1 MNDTVMIEYANAPI
15 SAEKVAMAQKSDF
28 IIRESDV
35 ALNKRSMQIGWHG
48 AFLKNNNL
56 FKYVGYENEDSYK
69 KSLKVG
75 KSTWHR
81 MIRLANGF
89 PNLDEDT
96 FLKMTADNADL
107 LIEYIS
113 EEDRDSN
120 YWIDLA
126 STRTYEE
133 LEQVIIKQLG
143 LKDHLENKEVFVPFK
158 MGMLEGQKDVIEQ
171 GIKEFQAAHGIESPA
186 KALELI
192 VAETSGK
199 KTLVGFLIDSL
210 TKLRSAIDLTE
221 SDVDPESAIPRIKE
235 ILEDYITGL
244 AESLEIAQQ

>member
-48 AFLKNNNL
+48 AFLKSNNL
-56 FKYVGYENEDSYK
+56 FKYVGYEDEDAYK
-69 KSLKVG
+69 DSLKVG

-81 MIRLANGF
+81 VIRLANGF
-89 PNLDEDT
+89 PNLDEDS

-107 LIEYIS
+107 LIEFIP
-113 EEDRDSN
+113 EEERDSD
-120 YWIDLA
+120 YWINLA
-126 STRTYEE
+126 STETAKE
-133 LEQVIIKQLG
+133 LKNIIIKKLG
-143 LKDHLENKEVFVPFK
+143 LQDNLPDKEVFVPFK
-158 MGMLEGQKDVIEQ
+158 MGMLEGQKEIIEQ
-171 GIKEFQAAHGIESPA
+171 GIKDFQAQHGIESPA
-186 KALELI
+186 KALELM
-192 VAETSGK
+192 VVENSGK

-221 SDVDPESAIPRIKE
+221 DGVDPESAIPRIKE
-235 ILEDYITGL
+235 ILEDYILNL